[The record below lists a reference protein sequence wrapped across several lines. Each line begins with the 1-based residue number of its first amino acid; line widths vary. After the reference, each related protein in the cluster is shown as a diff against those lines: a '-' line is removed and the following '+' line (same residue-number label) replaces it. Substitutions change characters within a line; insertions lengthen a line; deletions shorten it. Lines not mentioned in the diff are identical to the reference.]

1 MDARKPYAHLTEGSL
16 DEPAGWCSGR
26 FDGWIETG
34 RPRGGGRIED
44 VDLQTALDWAAARV
58 SIILVSIGGEDHFSA
73 GVEQTEPDPLPE
85 LPSAAFAL
93 RPRPSG
99 TAWDGSEQRTSWPVR
114 VGVTWSPEQ
123 PDVAA
128 ELVE

>member
-1 MDARKPYAHLTEGSL
+1 MDARKPYAHLTEGLL

-34 RPRGGGRIED
+34 RPRGGGPIED

-73 GVEQTEPDPLPE
+73 GAEQTEPDPY
-85 LPSAAFAL
+85 PSC
-93 RPRPSG
+93 RPRPSRFG
-99 TAWDGSEQRTSWPVR
+99 LGRGARRGMAPSNAGHGPSA
-114 VGVTWSPEQ
+114 S
-123 PDVAA
+123 A
-128 ELVE
+128 